1 MVRKL
6 ALLLF
11 IGFYVNSYS
20 QVGEYVS
27 EEYFRSYDN
36 KYYVTSSYLNLKKDK
51 TFDLVIV
58 LASDTQAEKEELCSK
73 IKGTWVMRDIFLYL
87 EDKDNKQVYYFIFSK
102 NKLIDPNFYILLEN
116 NDPERK
122 YFIKEKDYTSV
133 NEYLEKLGYGNR
145 FSKINKKSDLDNFK
159 QLKKQICK

>member
-1 MVRKL
+1 
-6 ALLLF
+6 
-11 IGFYVNSYS
+11 
-20 QVGEYVS
+20 
-27 EEYFRSYDN
+27 
-36 KYYVTSSYLNLKKDK
+36 
-51 TFDLVIV
+51 
-58 LASDTQAEKEELCSK
+58 
-73 IKGTWVMRDIFLYL
+73 MRDIFLYL

>member
-1 MVRKL
+1 MIRKL

-27 EEYFRSYDN
+27 EEYFRTYDN

-58 LASDTQAEKEELCSK
+58 LASDTQGEKVELCSK

-102 NKLIDPNFYILLEN
+102 NLRGE
-116 NDPERK
+116 
-122 YFIKEKDYTSV
+122 
-133 NEYLEKLGYGNR
+133 
-145 FSKINKKSDLDNFK
+145 
-159 QLKKQICK
+159 ICA